1 MKSVSVCKAFMRI
14 CGKSYLT
21 TKHSACHSTMR
32 KEGDMEAFHM
42 AYKTNVHT
50 NMYAHISY
58 SSDIA
63 KG

>member
-1 MKSVSVCKAFMRI
+1 
-14 CGKSYLT
+14 
-21 TKHSACHSTMR
+21 MR

-58 SSDIA
+58 SFDIA